1 MIAIISLFIVLILS
15 LITTRIA
22 TVALTLTGLSEETAK
37 FQARSA
43 FTGCGYTTQESEQ
56 VVNHPVRRRIIT
68 ILMLLGNAGIVT
80 SVSSLILAFVQ
91 TTEIRSWVIRI
102 VIIVAGVML
111 LWLISASRWITRQME
126 RVIKLALQKWTD
138 VEVRDYVSLLRLS
151 DDFSVAEI
159 KVEPNDWL
167 VDKTLAEL
175 DLHKEGVTVLGIQ
188 LADGT
193 YIGVPTG
200 STQIH
205 AGDVLLLYGRAQ
217 TIEDLDK
224 RRFGIEGDIAHKK
237 AVNAERHRM
246 IEQKRAERKREEAE
260 EHKKG

>member
-1 MIAIISLFIVLILS
+1 MIAIISLFVVLILS

-22 TVALTLTGLSEETAK
+22 TVALTLTGLSEETAR

-43 FTGCGYTTQESEQ
+43 FTGCGYTTQEAEQ
-56 VVNHPVRRRIIT
+56 IVNHPVRRRIIT
-68 ILMLLGNAGIVT
+68 LLMLLGNAGIVT

-91 TTEIRSWVIRI
+91 TTEGKGWLIKI
-102 VIIVAGVML
+102 VIILGGVIL
-111 LWLISASRWITRQME
+111 LWLISASRWVTRQME
-126 RVIKLALQKWTD
+126 RIIRWALQRWTT

-151 DDFSVAEI
+151 DDFNVAEI

-205 AGDVLLLYGRAQ
+205 SGDVLLLYGRADI
-217 TIEDLDK
+217 IEDIDK
-224 RRFGIEGDIAHKK
+224 RRFGLEGDIAHKK
-237 AVNAERHRM
+237 AIVVEKHRM
-246 IEQKRAERKREEAE
+246 QEQKLTERQREGTEVS
-260 EHKKG
+260 G